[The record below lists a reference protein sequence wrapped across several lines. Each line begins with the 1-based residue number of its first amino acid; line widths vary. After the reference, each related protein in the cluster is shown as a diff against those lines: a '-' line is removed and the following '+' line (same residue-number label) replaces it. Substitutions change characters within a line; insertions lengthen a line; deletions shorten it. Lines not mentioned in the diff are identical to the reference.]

1 MSLFPGAD
9 VLTGRRTI
17 LVSCCWLAMFSRA
30 GTVDGIA
37 VTVGRHVIS
46 ERDIDTDI
54 RVAAFLDNKVPD
66 LSGAQKRKAAD
77 RLIDQY
83 LVLEDAVSTRA
94 ALASAAAAAPLLAP
108 IKARYAS
115 DAEYRA
121 ALAQA
126 QITDGELTSHL
137 LAGLRML
144 RYTDLRF
151 RPEVQISEEDLRT
164 FYNTLVGRGD
174 PNNPSTAPSP
184 SAASSP
190 STAPSP
196 SEIHSFEE
204 SREQVEK
211 LLTDQQV
218 MQSLDRWLGMTR
230 SETQILYREAVFRDA
245 GAVSP

>member
-1 MSLFPGAD
+1 
-9 VLTGRRTI
+9 LTERRTI
-17 LVSCCWLAMFSRA
+17 IVLCCWLAMFSCA
-30 GTVDGIA
+30 GTVDRIA

-94 ALASAAAAAPLLAP
+94 ALASAASAAPLLAP

-121 ALAQA
+121 ALAPA
-126 QITDGELTSHL
+126 QITDGELTDRL

-151 RPEVQISEEDLRT
+151 RPEVQVSEEDLRT
-164 FYNTLVGRGD
+164 FYNTLVGQGGRSS
-174 PNNPSTAPSP
+174 PTAAPNPSAGPSP
-184 SAASSP
+184 I
-190 STAPSP
+190 
-196 SEIHSFEE
+196 EIHNFEE
-204 SREQVEK
+204 SREQIEK